1 MLEKVKKLKE
11 NKVLKV
17 IYNILYF
24 LLVVCVL
31 LILFVVILQ
40 RVSNNNISLGGFRIF
55 NIATG
60 SMIPKYEIGDV
71 LLSKSTDASEIE
83 VGDDIVYR
91 GEKGDFAG
99 KIITHQVIEKKE
111 ENGSYQFQTK
121 GIANEE
127 ADPIIS
133 ESQVLGVV
141 VYKIQ
146 TLSFISKIINNLY
159 SFYFIL
165 FVPIVF
171 LIFLEVRR
179 IWKNIK
185 EDQEKKQEI
194 DKSEHDSDEEDTD
207 DKKE

>member
-194 DKSEHDSDEEDTD
+194 DKSEHDPDEEDTD